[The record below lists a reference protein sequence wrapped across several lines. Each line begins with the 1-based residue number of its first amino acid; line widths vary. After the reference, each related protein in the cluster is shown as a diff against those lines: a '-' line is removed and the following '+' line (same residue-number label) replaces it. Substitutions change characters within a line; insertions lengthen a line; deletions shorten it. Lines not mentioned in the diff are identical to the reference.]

1 MTLTGEATEAI
12 LTMEIEVLTS
22 KTGFKN
28 FLNELDKMYLTD
40 ESSQASEAYEA
51 FEKFLRSKGVSIS
64 DCVIKFEQLYFNTNL
79 GGGGNFTPCW
89 FSLNNSETVTAVTL
103 AFCSI
108 Q

>member
-51 FEKFLRSKGVSIS
+51 F
-64 DCVIKFEQLYFNTNL
+64 
-79 GGGGNFTPCW
+79 
-89 FSLNNSETVTAVTL
+89 
-103 AFCSI
+103 
-108 Q
+108 